1 MTEYGYFIIFKHFC
15 LSFCHSSLKKI
26 YSTTIHSCAIFTQ
39 LEHITTTFYILSQT
53 TTFYIL
59 SQTTLNLSST
69 GNYTFNAHLQALCKC
84 LSSHLDCLKLVL

>member
-53 TTFYIL
+53 T
-59 SQTTLNLSST
+59 LNLSST